1 MFMGHFLR
9 FRCWEQKLQVWKSS
23 GTANS
28 TIHPRGMVMFNP
40 VRASVSGDGDGAAA
54 RGLLSFATAGRR
66 GLTSSYYRSRCH
78 RQHRSYGALPSELLK
93 ALPSELRSFI
103 IKATVLTSNL
113 LSFVATRY
121 RLTSCWQLRS
131 YWARVGG

>member
-9 FRCWEQKLQVWKSS
+9 FMLSRCWEQKLQVSKSS
-23 GTANS
+23 GTTNWTTRPSAS
-28 TIHPRGMVMFNP
+28 HDPP
-40 VRASVSGDGDGAAA
+40 VRAGNGDGAAA

-66 GLTSSYYRSRCH
+66 GLTTTALVVILNIGATELY
-78 RQHRSYGALPSELLK
+78 HRSKLK
-93 ALPSELRSFI
+93 TLPSELRSFI

-121 RLTSCWQLRS
+121 RLTSCCQLRS
-131 YWARVGG
+131 YWARVGGWGG